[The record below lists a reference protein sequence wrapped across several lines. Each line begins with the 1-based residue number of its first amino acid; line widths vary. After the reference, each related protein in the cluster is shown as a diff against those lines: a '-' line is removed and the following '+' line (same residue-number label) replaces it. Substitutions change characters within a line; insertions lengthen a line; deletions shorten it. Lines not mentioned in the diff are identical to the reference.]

1 MQGVL
6 SLDAIDLQGRTVL
19 YRVDVNAPLNPIDK
33 SLLDDSRLKMIKPT
47 LEILKG
53 SKVVI
58 LAHQSR
64 PGKSDFSN
72 MSKHSERL
80 SEIIG

>member
-47 LEILKG
+47 LEILKE

-64 PGKSDFSN
+64 P
-72 MSKHSERL
+72 
-80 SEIIG
+80 